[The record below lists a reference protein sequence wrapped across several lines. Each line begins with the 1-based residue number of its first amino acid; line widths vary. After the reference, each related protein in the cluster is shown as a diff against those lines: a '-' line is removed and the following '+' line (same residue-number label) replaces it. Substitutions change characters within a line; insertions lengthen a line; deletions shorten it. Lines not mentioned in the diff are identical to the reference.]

1 MSRTGQNPRTVIR
14 KDHAAYIKLKQRLDS
29 RSTQRCFYHDCCIGI
44 VDMVNSTKI
53 ASSLT
58 NGAFCRYYDLFLSTM
73 AFLVQEF
80 NGMIVKN
87 IGDSL
92 LYYFP
97 GTFNSRDNSAFKD
110 AVCSSVAMIEARDI
124 LNEKLASEKLPSLSY
139 RVSLDYGKV
148 SIMPAVGSFTD
159 DLFGSPVNFCS
170 KINHSATPYGI
181 VIGGDLYNIIKGYNE
196 FKFRVVD
203 SFNGGQRYG
212 YPIYQ
217 VFSR

>member
-1 MSRTGQNPRTVIR
+1 MSSQNVRTIIR

-29 RSTQRCFYHDCCIGI
+29 RSIQRCFYRDCCIGI

-58 NGAFCRYYDLFLSTM
+58 SDAFCRYYDLFLSTM

-97 GTFNSRDNSAFKD
+97 YTFNSRDSSAFKD
-110 AVCSSVAMIEARDI
+110 AVCSSVAMIEVKDI
-124 LNEKLASEKLPSLSY
+124 LNEKLTSEKLPSLSY

-148 SIMPAVGSFTD
+148 SIMPAIGSLTD

-170 KINHSATPYGI
+170 KINHSAKPYGI

-196 FKFRVVD
+196 FKFRIID
-203 SFNGGQRYG
+203 SFNGGQKYA
-212 YPIYQ
+212 YPVYQ